1 VDSTGAVVTWITGAT
16 LTGNICTFNVDTS
29 TVRSSSIVYIN
40 VTSTISSATSILSR
54 PISI

>member
-1 VDSTGAVVTWITGAT
+1 MDSTGAVVTWITGAT

-29 TVRSSSIVYIN
+29 TVIASSIVYIN